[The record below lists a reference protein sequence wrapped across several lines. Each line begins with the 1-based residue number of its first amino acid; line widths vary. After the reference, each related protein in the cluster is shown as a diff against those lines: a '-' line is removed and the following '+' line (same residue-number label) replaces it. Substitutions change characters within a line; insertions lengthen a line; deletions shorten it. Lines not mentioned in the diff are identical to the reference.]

1 MADWMGTSG
10 EYKKLET
17 QNQGQQ
23 ALFSQLLSGLGGAQ
37 GSGLEWLQKMLS
49 GDEGAFAD
57 YEAPYKRQFEQETMP
72 GIAERFAGMGTG
84 GAQSSSAMNNSMAQA
99 GGELSQNLAALRGGL
114 QQNAMGM
121 LQGLMGKAQ
130 KPTFENVYQQ
140 PTTGIIPGMIQG
152 AGQGASMYAGMQGLK
167 SMGIF

>member
-1 MADWMGTSG
+1 MADWMGISG
-10 EYKKLET
+10 GYNQLGT
-17 QNQGQQ
+17 QNNQQ
-23 ALFSQLLSGLGGAQ
+23 QQLFSQLLSGLGGAQ
-37 GSGLEWLQKMLS
+37 GSGLEWLQKILS

-72 GIAERFAGMGTG
+72 GIAERFSGMGTG

-121 LQGLMGKAQ
+121 LQGMMGRGYQ
-130 KPTFENVYQQ
+130 PTFENVYQQ
-140 PTTGIIPGMIQG
+140 PTAGIIPGMIQG
-152 AGQGASMYAGMQGLK
+152 AGQGTSMYAGMQGLK